1 MKNVE
6 MTVIINFKLH
16 TSNFTRQ
23 ILQLMLIIKI
33 LTIRIYFPMMGISL
47 LNCVRCLII
56 PKSSIFIKNE
66 YILIGVSVKT
76 TKFVFKTDSY

>member
-16 TSNFTRQ
+16 TSNITLQ
-23 ILQLMLIIKI
+23 TSQLMQIIKI

-47 LNCVRCLII
+47 VNCVR
-56 PKSSIFIKNE
+56 
-66 YILIGVSVKT
+66 
-76 TKFVFKTDSY
+76 